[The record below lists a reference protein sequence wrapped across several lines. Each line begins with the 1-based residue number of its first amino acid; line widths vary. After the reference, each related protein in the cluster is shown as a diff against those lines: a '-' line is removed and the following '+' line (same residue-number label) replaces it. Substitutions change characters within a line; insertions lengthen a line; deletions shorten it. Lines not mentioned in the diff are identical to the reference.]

1 LDQAGRILCFIF
13 TREIAYYQLM
23 KAQIIEKNG
32 KPEWAVIPFRE
43 YQRLYEAL
51 EDAEDVRDIEKQLSA
66 ISEGTEISVP
76 DEITFAIP
84 DGISPIR
91 AWREHKKIKKNELA
105 KKVGISS
112 AYLSQIENGKRNPTI
127 MATIIDF
134 NSLALI
140 FN

>member
-1 LDQAGRILCFIF
+1 
-13 TREIAYYQLM
+13 M

-32 KPEWAVIPFRE
+32 KPEWAVIPFSE

-51 EDAEDVRDIEKQLSA
+51 EDAEDVRDIEKYLSA
-66 ISEGTEISVP
+66 TKEGTEITVP
-76 DEITFAIP
+76 GEITFAIL

-91 AWREHKKIKKNELA
+91 AWREHKQIKMNELA

-127 MATIIDF
+127 DTLKAIATELDIEVEM
-134 NSLALI
+134 LI
-140 FN
+140 